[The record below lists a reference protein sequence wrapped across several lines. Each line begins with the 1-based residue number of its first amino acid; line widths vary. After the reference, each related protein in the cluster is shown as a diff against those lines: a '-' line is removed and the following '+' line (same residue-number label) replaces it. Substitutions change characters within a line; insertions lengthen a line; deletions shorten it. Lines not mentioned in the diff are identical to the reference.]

1 MIQYNYIF
9 GGIISTLALIIFD
22 KTLPKKL
29 KGKYYLSHA
38 IINFLILLNCTK
50 DMISSYTDFDN
61 SIKSETNFIP
71 TMLVY
76 SLHFYHMISYNKKL
90 RFDDWLH
97 HILMVLVALPL
108 SSLILTG
115 SLLNHSLFFLC
126 GLPGMIDYILLFL
139 VRNNIIDK
147 MTEKYINKQINLWI
161 RAPGCIAHSALSI
174 LAYFKNKDSNV
185 ATKYDFIVILITTA
199 LVYWNGI
206 YFMEQVVSDYKKNE
220 IKNEMKNEIK
230 NKN

>member
-97 HILMVLVALPL
+97 HILMIVFALPL
-108 SSLILTG
+108 SMAVNGGCLVG
-115 SLLNHSLFFLC
+115 HSLFFTIPVTC
-126 GLPGMIDYILLFL
+126 
-139 VRNNIIDK
+139 
-147 MTEKYINKQINLWI
+147 
-161 RAPGCIAHSALSI
+161 
-174 LAYFKNKDSNV
+174 
-185 ATKYDFIVILITTA
+185 
-199 LVYWNGI
+199 
-206 YFMEQVVSDYKKNE
+206 
-220 IKNEMKNEIK
+220 
-230 NKN
+230 